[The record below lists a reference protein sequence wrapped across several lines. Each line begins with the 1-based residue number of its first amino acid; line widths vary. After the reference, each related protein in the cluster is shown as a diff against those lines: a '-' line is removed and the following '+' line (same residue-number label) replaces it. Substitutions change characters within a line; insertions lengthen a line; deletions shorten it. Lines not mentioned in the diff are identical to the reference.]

1 MAKELDNIFDDS
13 GDKISIEMKDNPFD
27 SGTKKE
33 LNLQITGNIPEES
46 KKEESA
52 SEPVTDDKKES
63 EEISEKD
70 IKDTPSEEIT
80 IDNEEELLETINEEL
95 REAVDKEEYSD
106 EKPIPK
112 EKFKKRLEKQKQGFL
127 YQLTEK
133 NDRVAELE
141 RQIVEL
147 KNQNIKQEVNQTND
161 DELSLRVDA
170 AINTKQVQLGR
181 DLSTSEILSIYDRI
195 KKEDYQKEYQEV
207 EKKRTEEYIKVK
219 EQETIK
225 NFRC

>member
-1 MAKELDNIFDDS
+1 M
-13 GDKISIEMKDNPFD
+13 
-27 SGTKKE
+27 
-33 LNLQITGNIPEES
+33 
-46 KKEESA
+46 
-52 SEPVTDDKKES
+52 
-63 EEISEKD
+63 
-70 IKDTPSEEIT
+70 
-80 IDNEEELLETINEEL
+80 
-95 REAVDKEEYSD
+95 
-106 EKPIPK
+106 
-112 EKFKKRLEKQKQGFL
+112 EKQKQGFL

-195 KKEDYQKEYQEV
+195 KKEDYQKE
-207 EKKRTEEYIKVK
+207 
-219 EQETIK
+219 
-225 NFRC
+225 